1 MDGTLRG
8 DSRPRVGRR
17 NIWPVLCKGEDDAH
31 VHTQAKV
38 EAFVLISSYEVLK
51 FYFDCMEARYE
62 NDKQDNDV
70 I

>member
-1 MDGTLRG
+1 MGHSVETLG
-8 DSRPRVGRR
+8 LGWVEEIYGPF
-17 NIWPVLCKGEDDAH
+17 CAKGEDDAH